1 MVRVVPV
8 DGRVREQASGEGI
21 HPRPKFSRGKPDRSV
36 SRAWRRGFMAGGV
49 VGDRV

>member
-8 DGRVREQASGEGI
+8 DGRVRGQASAEGI
-21 HPRPKFSRGKPDRSV
+21 YPRSKFSRDKPDRGLSGV
-36 SRAWRRGFMAGGV
+36 WRRGFMAGGV